1 MTGVDFDEV
10 ESRGLAPSGGG
21 REVTHDL
28 GNFVDAEGL
37 EDRLLARIQHRS
49 GHRRH
54 TRGRELFAVAGLRAA
69 VIELDAELCVVAMHG
84 IDELPERRDVPVV
97 VDRKRHLA
105 RNRGRHDGGGTDR
118 HQARS
123 RLGALD
129 VVGDHFGRRLGI
141 TVEHHAGGHAGHHD
155 PVGDVHPANADR
167 REEL

>member
-1 MTGVDFDEV
+1 MDFHEV

-21 REVTHDL
+21 REVTDDL
-28 GNFVDAEGL
+28 GNFLDAEGF
-37 EDRLLARIQHRS
+37 EDRLLARIQHCS

-54 TRGRELFAVAGLRAA
+54 TGGRKLFAVAGLRAT
-69 VIELDAELCVVAMHG
+69 VIELNAELCVVLMHG
-84 IDELPERRDVPVV
+84 IHELPERRNVPVV
-97 VDRKRHLA
+97 VDRKRHLV

-123 RLGALD
+123 VQGRLN
-129 VVGDHFGRRLGI
+129 VVGDHFRRRLGI
-141 TVEHHAGGHAGHHD
+141 TIKHHTGRHAGHHD